1 MRGNE
6 KKKVQNKKI
15 ITMKKI
21 IKLEEDEMAL

>member
-15 ITMKKI
+15 MTMKKI